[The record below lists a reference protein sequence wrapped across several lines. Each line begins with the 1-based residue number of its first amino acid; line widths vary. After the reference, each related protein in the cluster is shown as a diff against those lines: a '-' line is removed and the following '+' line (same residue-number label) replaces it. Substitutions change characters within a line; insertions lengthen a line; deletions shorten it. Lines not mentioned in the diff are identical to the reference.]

1 MHKKPFAVLAVAV
14 GLLMVSG
21 SLFAHHSSVIYDSE
35 HPVTLTGTVTE
46 YGFFNPHI
54 QIHFEVKDENGNVVK
69 WVVKTASPQ
78 RMFRRGLRK
87 TTLKPGDQITVI
99 GAPLKNGR
107 KVMRLTKL
115 VGPTGKVLLE
125 VDP

>member
-1 MHKKPFAVLAVAV
+1 MKNTLPVLVVAV
-14 GLLMVSG
+14 GLLLGTGPM
-21 SLFAHHSSVIYDSE
+21 FAHHSSAIYDSE

-99 GAPLKNGR
+99 GTPAKNGR

-125 VDP
+125 VAP